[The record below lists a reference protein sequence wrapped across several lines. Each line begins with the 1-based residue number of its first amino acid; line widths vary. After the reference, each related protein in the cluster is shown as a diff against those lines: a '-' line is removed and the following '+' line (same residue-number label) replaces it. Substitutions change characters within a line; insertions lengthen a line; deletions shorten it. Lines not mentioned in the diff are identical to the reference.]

1 MLERGEHKM
10 KRENGITLIAVVITV
25 IVLLILAGI
34 TIGSLTTDNSIVE
47 KANDAS
53 NKTEI
58 ASLEEAIDIAVIKA
72 EGKYSDVNIQHII
85 EELKTSKIITNA
97 DQVNKNTGAIKTEL
111 GYVIEGKLDDYVGF
125 FASDIADSEDKGQ
138 YYGAIVKG
146 YECENSEGVTDW
158 RIFYADQDNI
168 YLIADNSIDFEYI
181 PKSKLGK
188 TLEHDSVKT
197 KSVAF
202 TSIIDEYE
210 GNKDIQEN
218 SLAKKWLSQ
227 FLKEY
232 PDSKNQSIK
241 AVAFMMDTD
250 VWKVFAGEKAEYA
263 IAGPTIELFCASYR
277 DTHPDVYTVYEV
289 NQNGY
294 KVKWNNKSYEP
305 NYYITDMPKG
315 EYNSIYIKQENL
327 IFWLSSPPAVLNNCV
342 MRSFGNGTVNGT
354 GSIDS
359 YYLQRTVAELRPLVC
374 LKSNVKLKKVEEGI
388 YTIK

>member
-1 MLERGEHKM
+1 MLERGKHKM
-10 KRENGITLIAVVITV
+10 KRENGITLISVVITV

-58 ASLEEAIDIAVIKA
+58 ASLEEAIEIAVIKA
-72 EGKYSDVNIQHII
+72 EGKHSDVNIKHII
-85 EELKTSKIITNA
+85 EELKISKIITND
-97 DQVNKNTGAIKTEL
+97 DQVNKNTGAIKTDL

-146 YECENSEGVTDW
+146 YECENSEGVTEW

-210 GNKDIQEN
+210 GSKDIQEN

-232 PDSKNQSIK
+232 PDSKNSNIK
-241 AVAFMMDTD
+241 AVAYMMDTD

-263 IAGPTIELFCASYR
+263 IAGPTIELFCASYQ
-277 DTHPDVYTVYEV
+277 DTHPDKYIVYDLIS
-289 NQNGY
+289 NGY
-294 KVKWNNKSYEP
+294 KMRWNDQLPDIE
-305 NYYITDMPKG
+305 
-315 EYNSIYIKQENL
+315 SIYVYDVPEGEFNNIYTRPYTMYW
-327 IFWLSSPPAVLNNCV
+327 ISSPSAYHGAGCIL
-342 MRSFGNGTVNGT
+342 RAANGATA

-359 YYLQRTVAELRPLVC
+359 YYLQRTVGELRPLVC
-374 LKSNVKLKKVEEGI
+374 LKSNVKLKKVEEGN

>member
-1 MLERGEHKM
+1 M
-10 KRENGITLIAVVITV
+10 KKENGITLIAVVITV

-72 EGKYSDVNIQHII
+72 EGKYSDVNMKHII
-85 EELKTSKIITNA
+85 EELKTSKIITND
-97 DQVNKNTGAIKTEL
+97 DQVNKNTGAIKTDL

-125 FASDIADSEDKGQ
+125 FASDIANSEDKGQ

-146 YECENSEGVTDW
+146 YECENSEGVTEW
-158 RIFYADQDNI
+158 RIFYADQNNI
-168 YLIADNSIDFEYI
+168 YLITDESIDFKYM

-188 TLEHDSVKT
+188 TLVQDSANSKY
-197 KSVAF
+197 VAF
-202 TSIIDEYE
+202 SSIIGEYE
-210 GNKDIQEN
+210 GSKDIQEN

-227 FLKEY
+227 FLKGY
-232 PDSKNQSIK
+232 PNSKNQNIK
-241 AVAFMMDTD
+241 AVAYMMDTD

-263 IAGPTIELFCASYR
+263 IAGPTIELFCASYQ
-277 DTHPDVYTVYEV
+277 DTHPDKYIICDVFSPGYKARWNDEPYAANYYVDNIAKGEFNKIYV
-289 NQNGY
+289 NQGY
-294 KVKWNNKSYEP
+294 
-305 NYYITDMPKG
+305 T
-315 EYNSIYIKQENL
+315 
-327 IFWLSSPPAVLNNCV
+327 FWLSSPGPEVSCV
-342 MRSFGNGTVNGT
+342 SRSFGGASTGT
-354 GSIDS
+354 IDS
-359 YYLQRTVAELRPLVC
+359 YYLQETYGGSLRPVVC